1 MNEITETDRRLEDLM
16 CQKSQLIDQVR
27 KLEGQLSRSLRDFE
41 FDLAQR
47 LFEQIIEVQKI
58 VLVTDEINATLHT
71 GVKRPSYLIGSA
83 LLHEAFGLLSQLK
96 NESILYVSGNRFG
109 NSYMLSRLIRP
120 RFSTYQAIGLAI
132 PICCPG

>member
-1 MNEITETDRRLEDLM
+1 MLLKRKLLKLYRELISQEITTMNEITEMDIRLEDLM
-16 CQKSQLIDQVR
+16 SQKSQLIDQVR

-58 VLVTDEINATLHT
+58 VLVTDEINATLNT
-71 GVKRPSYLIGSA
+71 GVKR
-83 LLHEAFGLLSQLK
+83 
-96 NESILYVSGNRFG
+96 R
-109 NSYMLSRLIRP
+109 
-120 RFSTYQAIGLAI
+120 LAI